1 SRPVAGTIRE
11 CRAGPQYGPGRDGGS
26 SRSGASRPDRA
37 VHLCGENRQE
47 RRAPNRD
54 GGADARPEG
63 HNRKRRDAG
72 RDRGNRRPAPLISR
86 RAHYGSSGGQADYGS
101 SANMNLSRIFIE
113 RPIMTAL
120 VTFAILLF
128 GIVGYRALPVAE
140 LPSVD
145 YPTIQVEA
153 AVPGASP
160 ETMASS
166 VATPLEREF
175 STIQGIQSMSSTNSL
190 GSTSITIQFALER
203 NIDAAAQD
211 VQAAISKAGGNLPAT
226 MPRPPSFRKVNP
238 AQQPVLYLALSSTTL
253 PLYTVD
259 EYAET
264 LLAQRISMVSGVSQV
279 IVYGAQKYAVRIQL
293 NPDALAAR
301 NLGIDEVERAVQAS
315 NTNTPT
321 GKLYGDKQAFT
332 IQSSGQLSDAAA
344 YRPLIVAYRG
354 GSPVRLD
361 ELGHVIDSVENN
373 KVIGWFNGVRG
384 VILAVQRQPGTN
396 TIEVVDNI
404 KKLLPV
410 FRTEIP
416 PAVNLTVAFDASDS
430 IRGSI
435 NDVKFTLLLTIC
447 LVIMV
452 IFLFLRNVSATLIP
466 GVAVPLSIVGTFAV
480 MYLLGYSLN
489 NLSLMALTLSVGF
502 VVDDA
507 IVMLENIVRF
517 MEMGKTRMEAALLAS
532 REIGFTILSMTISLV
547 AVFIPVLFM
556 GGIVGRLLHEFAVT
570 IAVAI
575 LISGF
580 VSLSLTPMLGS
591 RFMRMDHGK

>member
-1 SRPVAGTIRE
+1 
-11 CRAGPQYGPGRDGGS
+11 
-26 SRSGASRPDRA
+26 
-37 VHLCGENRQE
+37 
-47 RRAPNRD
+47 
-54 GGADARPEG
+54 
-63 HNRKRRDAG
+63 
-72 RDRGNRRPAPLISR
+72 
-86 RAHYGSSGGQADYGS
+86 
-101 SANMNLSRIFIE
+101 
-113 RPIMTAL
+113 
-120 VTFAILLF
+120 
-128 GIVGYRALPVAE
+128 
-140 LPSVD
+140 
-145 YPTIQVEA
+145 
-153 AVPGASP
+153 
-160 ETMASS
+160 
-166 VATPLEREF
+166 
-175 STIQGIQSMSSTNSL
+175 
-190 GSTSITIQFALER
+190 
-203 NIDAAAQD
+203 
-211 VQAAISKAGGNLPAT
+211 
-226 MPRPPSFRKVNP
+226 
-238 AQQPVLYLALSSTTL
+238 
-253 PLYTVD
+253 
-259 EYAET
+259 
-264 LLAQRISMVSGVSQV
+264 

-293 NPDALAAR
+293 DPNALAAR

-344 YRPLIVAYRG
+344 YRPMIVAYRG

-361 ELGHVIDSVENN
+361 QLGHVIDSVENN

-410 FRTEIP
+410 LRTEIP
-416 PAVNLTVAFDASDS
+416 PAVNLTIAFDASDS

-435 NDVKFTLLLTIC
+435 NDVKFTLLLTVC

-452 IFLFLRNVSATLIP
+452 IFLFLRNISATLIP

-591 RFMRMDHGK
+591 RFLRMDHGKRHGRMYRALESGFDGMARGYDSTLKAVLRHQFATISFAFLLLAGTVWLFFIMPTGFIPS